1 MQIRIA
7 VLKRFVTV
15 KHVAVLKR
23 NLNQESSKCVQ
34 LDNVLL
40 GYCISFSLAEHS
52 ANMKWV

>member
-15 KHVAVLKR
+15 KRVAVLKR
-23 NLNQESSKCVQ
+23 NFNQESFKCVQ

-52 ANMKWV
+52 ANVKWV